1 MDRIGLKNNFEYF
14 IFRVLSGWLRAK
26 PIPEAI
32 EFHNKLGAFWFKRL
46 KIRRDVTVKNLQ
58 RAFPGKTD
66 AEIQRL
72 AQKVFFHFSRVSI
85 EQIILPKIIRH
96 DINQFIDSANWEV
109 LEEAMNEDRG
119 VILLTGHIGN
129 WEILGSAVAL
139 KGFPAWAVAAEMRN
153 SKVDRSINE
162 HRNLSGLKII
172 SREHA
177 KSTFPKI
184 FGRGEMVCLLADQD
198 AGRNGVFVPFFG
210 RLASTPPGPAVY
222 HFRNR
227 VPIVYTTA
235 LLKNGRYR
243 IYFERLHFA
252 VEKGNLRSAVR
263 KVTEIHVRRLEQD
276 IRLHPEQWFWLH
288 RRWKTAPETEPNQ

>member
-109 LEEAMNEDRG
+109 LEEAMNEDR
-119 VILLTGHIGN
+119 
-129 WEILGSAVAL
+129 
-139 KGFPAWAVAAEMRN
+139 
-153 SKVDRSINE
+153 
-162 HRNLSGLKII
+162 
-172 SREHA
+172 
-177 KSTFPKI
+177 KST
-184 FGRGEMVCLLADQD
+184 
-198 AGRNGVFVPFFG
+198 
-210 RLASTPPGPAVY
+210 RLNSSHIPLSRMPS
-222 HFRNR
+222 
-227 VPIVYTTA
+227 
-235 LLKNGRYR
+235 
-243 IYFERLHFA
+243 
-252 VEKGNLRSAVR
+252 SA
-263 KVTEIHVRRLEQD
+263 
-276 IRLHPEQWFWLH
+276 
-288 RRWKTAPETEPNQ
+288 